1 MIEFLLFFLAS
12 IIFSSGL
19 ILIRGS
25 FYTLAERT
33 LTQLNTLLNDTL
45 EDSKKQKLIL
55 TNTGNLLKWTLI
67 FLGSLLLVIA
77 FTTLPFLLYKQI
89 VSEATYQTINF
100 KSLKAI
106 IAILLGAIIPF
117 LMLSFIMKKN
127 RSDYS
132 ELSILLHRL
141 LLNNYFVSKMLFRV
155 DKGLHRSR
163 LENTNSN
170 FVIVSGLA
178 RAGTTGLATMLSKT
192 NAFHFLKYG
201 DMPFLLS
208 PNIWKKLNFS
218 KNKQEKE
225 RQHGDQV
232 LMGYDSIEALEEFFF
247 KAFTNDAY
255 IQKKV
260 LLKHEIEEATYQEYI
275 NYQSLIQ
282 SPQKNST
289 LYLAKNNNLILRY
302 ASLRQK
308 NDVFKAVFL
317 FRDPVEHASSLL
329 QQHIRFGEI
338 HLNDPFTLEYM
349 DWLGHHEFG
358 LNHKHFQFVE
368 GYNNIYEDQ
377 LTLNYWI
384 EIWINYY
391 EYLINFVNDTNLILI
406 SYSDLLS
413 EPQKVMTSLAGKLQ
427 IKMEVA
433 EVNQFKTST
442 PSDAST
448 INSAL
453 LKRANDLYTELQRY
467 KLN

>member
-1 MIEFLLFFLAS
+1 MIEFLLFFIAS
-12 IIFSSGL
+12 LIFSSGL

-25 FYTLAERT
+25 FYTLAEST

-55 TNTGNLLKWTLI
+55 TNTGNLLKWTLM
-67 FLGSLLLVIA
+67 FLVSLLLVIA
-77 FTTLPFLLYKQI
+77 FTTLPFLLYKQM
-89 VSEATYQTINF
+89 VSEVTYDALNF

-106 IAILLGAIIPF
+106 IALILGGIIPF
-117 LMLSFIMKKN
+117 VLLSFMMKKN

-141 LLNNYFVSKMLFRV
+141 LLNNYFVSKMLFRL
-155 DKGLHRSR
+155 DKRLHQSR
-163 LENTNSN
+163 FEKTNSN

-208 PNIWKKLNFS
+208 PNIWSKFNFS
-218 KNKQEKE
+218 KNKLEKE

-255 IQKKV
+255 IQEKIM
-260 LLKHEIEEATYQEYI
+260 LKHEIEDETYQEYI

-282 SPQKNST
+282 SPQKNAT

-302 ASLRQK
+302 VSLRQK
-308 NDVFKAVFL
+308 NDVFKAIFL
-317 FRDPVEHASSLL
+317 FRDPIEHASSLL

-338 HLNDPFTLEYM
+338 HLKDPFALEYM

-358 LNHKHFQFVE
+358 LNHKYFQFVI
-368 GYNNIYEDQ
+368 GYNNIYDDQ

-391 EYLINFVNDTNLILI
+391 EYLLNYINDTNLVLI
-406 SYSDLLS
+406 SYADLLS
-413 EPQKVMTSLAGKLQ
+413 DPQKVMASLAGKLQ

-442 PSDAST
+442 PSNAST

-453 LKRANDLYTELQRY
+453 LKRANDLYTELERY
-467 KLN
+467 KLS